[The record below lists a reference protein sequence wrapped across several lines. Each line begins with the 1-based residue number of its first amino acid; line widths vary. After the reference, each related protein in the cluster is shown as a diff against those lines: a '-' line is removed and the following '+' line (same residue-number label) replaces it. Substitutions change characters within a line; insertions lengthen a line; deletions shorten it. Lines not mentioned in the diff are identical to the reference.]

1 MCCTEWVGCFTTRA
15 HSYLEDYALLPR
27 TNIQTGKPLLFPPAL
42 ITIKRTTGKRP
53 APTHYLLNL
62 FVLIKSRP
70 LKRPEN
76 KTRSGK
82 EAESWALTSLLI
94 VAKRTYK
101 LYRRF
106 VALAICNQLPQL
118 QHKPALKIWRSGGG
132 EAVNVFGAAVKFP
145 GALSGRFSAAFR
157 STKIKGGD

>member
-1 MCCTEWVGCFTTRA
+1 MFYHPGSFLFGRLWLF
-15 HSYLEDYALLPR
+15 PR
-27 TNIQTGKPLLFPPAL
+27 TNIQTDKPLLFPPAL
-42 ITIKRTTGKRP
+42 ITIKRTTGTGKRP

-118 QHKPALKIWRSGGG
+118 QHKPALKIWRSGV
-132 EAVNVFGAAVKFP
+132 EVVNVFGTAVKFP

-157 STKIKGGD
+157 RTKIKGGD